1 MKISYNW
8 LKNYVD
14 FNDSP
19 EELAK
24 ILTSVGLEVDG
35 TEEVSSVPGGLKG
48 FVIGEVLTCI
58 PHPNSDHLHVT
69 TVDVGREEP
78 LHIVCGAPNVA
89 AGQKVVVATIGT
101 LIYAKDGIFEIKK
114 SKLRGEPSEG
124 MICAEDE
131 MNIGTS
137 HDGIMVLPADAKVG
151 TPAAEYFKVEN
162 DTAIEVDI
170 TPNRIDGACH
180 IGAARDVAAVKGIK
194 YSVPKAE
201 ITENPKNEI
210 KIDVKIEN
218 TDACRR
224 YMGICLT
231 DVKVQESPEWLKNRL
246 KSVGLNPIN
255 NIVDV
260 TNFVL
265 YETGNPLH
273 AFDADKI
280 TGNQIIV
287 KNVAEG
293 TKFVTLDGVERK
305 LAATDLMICNA
316 DEPMCIGGVFGGE
329 KSGISSETKNVFIEA
344 AYFSPVSI
352 RKTSKFHGLK
362 TDASF
367 HFERGVDINMV
378 PYALRRAA
386 SLIVEMGCGRI
397 ASEITDVYPNPIAP
411 AVVDYNIDRG
421 NALIGKAIPEARIRE
436 IIGLLEMKILE
447 DKGRDLKLEIPTYR
461 VDVIHE
467 ADVVEDIM
475 RIYGYNNIE
484 VPNHISFSI
493 NYPEK
498 PEPQKMMNL
507 VSDVLTGVGYSEIM
521 CLSMISA
528 DDVAENSEY
537 ANRLVKIYNP
547 LSRELNIMRPSL
559 LYGGLNSIK
568 QNLNYRNGDLK
579 FFEFGR
585 TYYYNQEK
593 QVSDI
598 TAYSETQYIGMWITG
613 KRNPLSWNLK
623 DNPTDYYMLKSA
635 VAAVLKKIGIDMS
648 NLKFDVS
655 SDEKFST
662 FQTFKLKDK
671 DVARVA
677 VVSKSV
683 LKKFDID
690 QDVFYAE
697 INWDVLLNYAKK
709 HKIEYQPISKFP
721 RVRRDLALLIDKNVT
736 YRQLEEIAYKVE
748 PKHIVG
754 VGLFDVYEGKNL
766 EPGKISYALSFE
778 LEDTEK
784 TMNDKQ
790 IDKIM
795 QKLIYVYE
803 KDLGAKLR

>member
-8 LKNYVD
+8 LKNYVQFD
-14 FNDSP
+14 ESP

-24 ILTSVGLEVDG
+24 ILTSVGLEVGG

-69 TVDVGREEP
+69 TVNVGGEEP

-101 LIYAKDGIFEIKK
+101 MIYAKDGVFEIKK

-151 TPAAEYFKVEN
+151 TPASEYFKIEN
-162 DTAIEVDI
+162 DTAIEIDI
-170 TPNRIDGACH
+170 TPNRIDGASH
-180 IGAARDVAAVKGIK
+180 IGAARDIAAVKGIK
-194 YSVPKAE
+194 YEIPKAE
-201 ITENPKNEI
+201 IVENPKNEI
-210 KIDVKIEN
+210 KIDIKIEN

-231 DVKVQESPEWLKNRL
+231 DVKVQESPEWLQNRL
-246 KSVGLNPIN
+246 KAIGLNPIN

-265 YETGNPLH
+265 FETGNPLH

-280 TGNQIIV
+280 SGNQIIV
-287 KNVAEG
+287 KNVGEG

-305 LAATDLMICNA
+305 LSATDLMICNA
-316 DEPMCIGGVFGGE
+316 EEPMCIGGVFGGE
-329 KSGISSETKNVFIEA
+329 KSGISNETKNIFIEA

-367 HFERGVDINMV
+367 HFERGIDINMV
-378 PYALRRAA
+378 PFALRRAA
-386 SLIVEMGCGRI
+386 SLIEEMGCGRI
-397 ASEITDVYPNPIAP
+397 ASEITDVYPNVIEP
-411 AVVDYNIDRG
+411 AIVEYNIDRG
-421 NALIGKAIPEARIRE
+421 NALIGKDIPEARIRE
-436 IIGLLEMKILE
+436 ILSLLEMKILE
-447 DKGRDLKLEIPTYR
+447 DKGRELKLEIPTYR
-461 VDVIHE
+461 IDVTHE

-484 VPNHISFSI
+484 IPSRISLSV
-493 NYPEK
+493 NNSER
-498 PEPQKMMNL
+498 PEPQKMINL
-507 VSDVLTGVGYSEIM
+507 VSDILTGAGYTEIM
-521 CLSMISA
+521 CLSMVSAEDIS
-528 DDVAENSEY
+528 ENSEY

-547 LSRELNIMRPSL
+547 LSRELNVMRPSL

-568 QNLNYRNGDLK
+568 LNLNYKNSDLR

-585 TYYYNQEK
+585 TYYNKDK
-593 QVSDI
+593 QISDI
-598 TAYSETQYIGMWITG
+598 SAYSETQNIGMWITG
-613 KRNPLSWNLK
+613 KRNQLSWNLK
-623 DNPTDYYMLKSA
+623 DNHTDYYMLKSA
-635 VAAVLKKIGIDMS
+635 VAMVLRKIGIDMS
-648 NLKFDVS
+648 RLKFEVS

-662 FQTFKLKDK
+662 FQSFKLKDK
-671 DVARVA
+671 EVARIA
-677 VVSKSV
+677 IVSNEL
-683 LKKFDID
+683 LKKTDID
-690 QDVFYAE
+690 QDVFFAE

-709 HKIEYQPISKFP
+709 HTVEYKPISKFP
-721 RVRRDLALLIDKNVT
+721 RVRRDLALLIDKNIT
-736 YRQLEEIAYKVE
+736 YKQLEDIAYKTE
-748 PKHIVG
+748 PKHIVE

-766 EPGKISYALSFE
+766 EPGKISYALSFA

-803 KDLGAKLR
+803 KELGAKVR